1 MKIVIKLAMK
11 ITITITIL
19 TIMNLL
25 NVIHYVKKLKINYN
39 LSNLWVRNSL
49 KSLLVKINDYI
60 LDMEF
65 NIFI

>member
-19 TIMNLL
+19 NIMNLL